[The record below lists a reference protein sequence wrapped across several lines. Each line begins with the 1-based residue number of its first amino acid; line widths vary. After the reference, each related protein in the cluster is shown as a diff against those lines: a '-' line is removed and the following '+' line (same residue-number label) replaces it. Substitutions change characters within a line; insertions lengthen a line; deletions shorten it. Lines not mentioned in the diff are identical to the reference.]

1 MRLGELR
8 AVVREAERGELRD
21 QRWKSINRDPRLWE
35 LRLKWPESGA
45 GKILIRAYF
54 IEPDAHPDKA
64 VVMLVHRKDTA
75 LGGVEKVNQAQDEF
89 IDKAS
94 CRLEKGRH
102 VQWGAGWTQ
111 PIFPTAEQL

>member
-1 MRLGELR
+1 
-8 AVVREAERGELRD
+8 
-21 QRWKSINRDPRLWE
+21 
-35 LRLKWPESGA
+35 
-45 GKILIRAYF
+45 
-54 IEPDAHPDKA
+54 
-64 VVMLVHRKDTA
+64 MLVHRKDTA
-75 LGGVEKVNQAQDEF
+75 LGSVKKVNQAQDEF